1 MPQPPGQSALRL
13 RIQLIDV
20 DPGIWRRIC
29 VPGSIRMSKLA
40 EILLSAMGWSNSHL
54 HAFTIGDQRYGMNY
68 DDFPEG
74 EIDEKSVTVLQA
86 LRDVHR
92 FTFEYDFGDSWE
104 HEIVI
109 EELTKSP
116 IGLKYAVCLEK
127 PMRVRLMTWAARGGC
142 RRTPVAMADPTPPTP
157 APSMGGTH
165 STRPN
170 STSSANAESK
180 SCGNC
185 AGPLEGVPTSNS

>member
-1 MPQPPGQSALRL
+1 MGRPRDMAPNPRP
-13 RIQLIDV
+13 RV
-20 DPGIWRRIC
+20 DPY
-29 VPGSIRMSKLA
+29 KQLA

-92 FTFEYDFGDSWE
+92 FTFEYDSGDSWE

-116 IGLKYAVCLEK
+116 IGLKYAVCLD
-127 PMRVRLMTWAARGGC
+127 G
-142 RRTPVAMADPTPPTP
+142 ADACPPDDV
-157 APSMGGTH
+157 GGTWGY
-165 STRPN
+165 SNSSMQWPTRPTANTRPPSNGSAHTSTQLN
-170 STSSANAESK
+170 STSWRQTPESK
-180 SCGNC
+180 SFGNYV
-185 AGPLEGVPTSNS
+185 GPLGGRA